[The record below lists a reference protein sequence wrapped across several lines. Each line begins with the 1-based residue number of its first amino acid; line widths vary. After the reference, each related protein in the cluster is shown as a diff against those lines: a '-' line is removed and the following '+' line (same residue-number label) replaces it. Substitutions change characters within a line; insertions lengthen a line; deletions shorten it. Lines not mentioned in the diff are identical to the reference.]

1 MPVRAI
7 PVFDLYGDP
16 LRAPV
21 AGFLHA
27 ERIRTRARQHD
38 WAIRPHRHSDLFQAF
53 LITAGGGRLEW
64 ETQGMTLSAPWILW
78 IPEGTVHGFRF
89 DPETDGHVVTV
100 ARDLLDEAFVRT
112 SAADLRG
119 LANSRVSTSPDV
131 DQTRRLEGHFDAI
144 QEEVGQGGVAARA
157 ATAARLDL
165 ILVELARIGRPGAE
179 PGPGDR
185 GMELYRRFRALVEK
199 RFRAHEPLFTYAA
212 ALGITTDRLTDVCVR
227 ATGRPPKDLLH
238 ERLILEA
245 KRDLVYTGMG
255 VAEIGFGLGF
265 KDPAYFSRFFARR
278 VGRAPL
284 EFRRDPDGRSLGE

>member
-1 MPVRAI
+1 MPVRTI

-21 AGFLHA
+21 VGFLHA

-38 WAIRPHRHSDLFQAF
+38 WAIRPHRHSDLSQAF

-64 ETQGMTLSAPWILW
+64 ETQSVTLSPPWILW

-100 ARDLLDEAFVRT
+100 ARDLLDEAFSRT
-112 SAADLRG
+112 ASADLRDVASG
-119 LANSRVSTSPDV
+119 RISCRPDPA
-131 DQTRRLEGHFDAI
+131 QARRLEDHFDAI
-144 QEEVGQGGVAARA
+144 QEEVARGGVASRA
-157 ATAARLDL
+157 AAAARLDL
-165 ILVELARIGRPGAE
+165 VLVELARIRRPGAE

-185 GMELYRRFRALVEK
+185 GSELYRRFRALVEQ
-199 RFRAHEPLFTYAA
+199 RFRAHEPVGTYAA
-212 ALGITTDRLTDVCVR
+212 ALGITSDRLTDVCVR
-227 ATGRPPKDLLH
+227 AAGRAPKDLLH

-245 KRDLVYTGMG
+245 KRDLIYTRMG

-278 VGRAPL
+278 VGRSPL
-284 EFRRDPDGRSLGE
+284 EFRLDPDGRSLRE